1 MGCKTRG
8 EGSTLVIP
16 QNGYLF
22 FVVSLVGSPFLPQAR
37 EFDGV
42 FKIINT
48 SNMLVVCG
56 AKCKHLTFCGLSAVP
71 LCHRLL
77 QINCLV

>member
-22 FVVSLVGSPFLPQAR
+22 FVVSLVGSPFLPQA
-37 EFDGV
+37 
-42 FKIINT
+42 
-48 SNMLVVCG
+48 
-56 AKCKHLTFCGLSAVP
+56 
-71 LCHRLL
+71 
-77 QINCLV
+77 